1 MFTPDFS
8 KKEKVVKSD
17 GSTEPVHIAVCF
29 DENMDMPFLALA
41 ESLRYS
47 IKNRHRSLIIH
58 AIYRG
63 QLSETVSRLTS
74 HNSNNFIV
82 EFIRAN
88 IELQT
93 LPLRDVFT
101 HATYTRLYLHI
112 ILSDIHKVVYLDP
125 DTIVVN
131 DISKLYDTE
140 LSGCCLAASQ
150 DRGTA
155 MMHSEYG
162 FKVDKKIGLN
172 AKHGDDINTYLR
184 NVIGLKNG
192 NEHLYFN
199 DGVLLID
206 LDLWRSMNILGLA
219 IDFLHRNPDCL
230 YLGQDALNAVLS
242 TRYTILDDRWNSLAI
257 LVNEYHLNHFSYDSV
272 KIINKWRND
281 PWIVHYAGPNK
292 PWRADRDRTM
302 LDFYFWNAAKRSFAY
317 PSLKR
322 LHYAS
327 TPPMS
332 KYKETR
338 KFSPTLIERFK
349 ELIGLI

>member
-1 MFTPDFS
+1 MFTRAFS
-8 KKEKVVKSD
+8 KKKVVEPD
-17 GSTEPVHIAVCF
+17 GSREPVHIAVCF

-47 IKNRHRSLIIH
+47 IKNRYRTLIIH
-58 AIYRG
+58 AIYSG
-63 QLSETVSRLTS
+63 QLSDTVLRLTS
-74 HNSNNFIV
+74 RNSNNFIV
-82 EFIRAN
+82 EFIRAD
-88 IELQT
+88 IELQA

-112 ILSDIHKVVYLDP
+112 ILSDIHSDIHKVIYLDP

-140 LSGCCLAASQ
+140 LNGCCLAASQ

-206 LDLWRSMNILGLA
+206 LDLWRNMNILGLA
-219 IDFLHRNPDCL
+219 IDFLRRNPDCL
-230 YLGQDALNAVLS
+230 YLGQDALNAVLA
-242 TRYTILDDRWNSLAI
+242 TRYIILDDRWNSLVVAFHDANLLCDGLQNI
-257 LVNEYHLNHFSYDSV
+257 ECFLQHQGIKF
-272 KIINKWRND
+272 
-281 PWIVHYAGPNK
+281 
-292 PWRADRDRTM
+292 
-302 LDFYFWNAAKRSFAY
+302 RSFFLPNVVYVIIAGDFADIVSQ
-317 PSLKR
+317 PLERVSIDRNNFIHHSRIALWKEI
-322 LHYAS
+322 AS
-327 TPPMS
+327 NVGRIEGDAIGHRPPV
-332 KYKETR
+332 
-338 KFSPTLIERFK
+338 
-349 ELIGLI
+349 

>member
-8 KKEKVVKSD
+8 KKEKIVKSD
-17 GSTEPVHIAVCF
+17 GSMEPVHIAVCF
-29 DENMDMPFLALA
+29 DEHMELPFLALA

-47 IKNRHRSLIIH
+47 IKNMYRTLIIH
-58 AIYRG
+58 AIYIDR
-63 QLSETVSRLTS
+63 LSETVSRLTS

-82 EFIRAN
+82 KFIRAN
-88 IELQT
+88 IDLHT

-101 HATYTRLYLHI
+101 HTTYTRLYLHI

-140 LSGCCLAASQ
+140 LNGCCLAASQ

-162 FKVDKKIGLN
+162 FKVDAKIGLN
-172 AKHGDDINTYLR
+172 AIHGDDINTYLR

-192 NEHLYFN
+192 SEDLYFN
-199 DGVLLID
+199 CGVLLID
-206 LDLWRSMNILGLA
+206 LDLWRSMDIHRLA
-219 IDFLHRNPDCL
+219 IKFLRRNPDCL
-230 YLGQDALNAVLS
+230 YLDQDALNAVLA
-242 TRYTILDDRWNSLAI
+242 TRYIILDDRWNSLAI
-257 LVNEYHLNHFSYDSV
+257 LVNEYHLNHFSDNSLS
-272 KIINKWRND
+272 IINKWRHD

-327 TPPMS
+327 SPPMS
-332 KYKETR
+332 KYKQTR
-338 KFSPTLIERFK
+338 KFSPTLIERLK